1 MRYAVSTS
9 DDYLGPGTVVIRDFN
24 SEPKGRVFAIIP
36 RENKYEAEQIAQK
49 ICDVLNQLEPKK

>member
-36 RENKYEAEQIAQK
+36 RENKHEAELIAQK
-49 ICDVLNQLEPKK
+49 ICDILNQLEPKK